1 MLSFCDN
8 NEDCAAVDVDAIGKL
23 DVDVVL
29 SLIKME
35 LLDNDMNWFELF
47 ALNEF
52 WLLSCW
58 DGAKMLLDEDVV
70 MIFT

>member
-35 LLDNDMNWFELF
+35 LLDNDMN
-47 ALNEF
+47 
-52 WLLSCW
+52 
-58 DGAKMLLDEDVV
+58 
-70 MIFT
+70 